1 MIASIGF
8 GIASPL
14 FAAVFG
20 DMLEVL
26 SEPDIETARRNSQ
39 LAALKLGGIGFG
51 FFVPTA
57 IQGFMF
63 AYSGSKLVERVRYLC
78 FQVQK
83 STIIVFHHKILK
95 FVQAKLKQEMG
106 WYDREKNNTGAL
118 CARLSTSAEVKYWI
132 FDILHSIFISPFP
145 GCVRRYRFQNRPGIF
160 LPSLNK
166 SYIDEGFP

>member
-63 AYSGSKLVERVRYLC
+63 AYSGSRLVERVRYLC

-83 STIIVFHHKILK
+83 STITVLRHHKIFK
-95 FVQAKLKQEMG
+95 FPSG
-106 WYDREKNNTGAL
+106 D
-118 CARLSTSAEVKYWI
+118 AEAGDGLV
-132 FDILHSIFISPFP
+132 
-145 GCVRRYRFQNRPGIF
+145 
-160 LPSLNK
+160 
-166 SYIDEGFP
+166 

>member
-1 MIASIGF
+1 MTNHRPELPFIIIGMIASIGF

-39 LAALKLGGIGFG
+39 LAALKLGGVGFG
-51 FFVPTA
+51 FFIPTA

-78 FQVQK
+78 FQV
-83 STIIVFHHKILK
+83 
-95 FVQAKLKQEMG
+95 
-106 WYDREKNNTGAL
+106 DNPR
-118 CARLSTSAEVKYWI
+118 
-132 FDILHSIFISPFP
+132 IS
-145 GCVRRYRFQNRPGIF
+145 
-160 LPSLNK
+160 S
-166 SYIDEGFP
+166 S